1 MDSKIIH
8 AACMGAAVTVIATGV
23 AIIEQERNRNY
34 IPREPCQNQRFR
46 FISGIYYRSVETIHR
61 YFRIVLQTVLKLYKH
76 LIKDPGDTVPAEI
89 LNNRRF
95 YPYFKFTEHSPE
107 NKKEL
112 FNLRH
117 SSLRTAIERG
127 FVDPNDFL
135 MEEICS
141 ESEPIRR
148 TINLSQR
155 EEREENREWITKREM
170 IASTMWNDYNTQR
183 NYTTQNE
190 KCKGKHFTWSKP
202 MSHMLLEILA
212 EEALKGNKPSSTFR
226 AESFVKVATEISQK
240 FNVQCEPKHVDNNL
254 KTVKKEWGIITK
266 LKNKSG
272 FGWDD
277 CLKMITVSK
286 DVYDEEY
293 LNKKLDMYEA
303 MTIVVGKDM
312 ATGNYA
318 KSYADVNLEENT
330 EEQSISIENEGEYEE
345 TSKGKETSSSTT
357 QKRQHRKRN
366 RMYEDDGVEK
376 LSKQIGDVALAIQ
389 SLSKNQ
395 LDVNA
400 LYAEVMKIEGFDEIT
415 LGEAFDHLV
424 QNEMLAKA
432 FMAKNANLRKIWVQ
446 NFVNQHYYR
455 PAC

>member
-1 MDSKIIH
+1 
-8 AACMGAAVTVIATGV
+8 
-23 AIIEQERNRNY
+23 
-34 IPREPCQNQRFR
+34 
-46 FISGIYYRSVETIHR
+46 
-61 YFRIVLQTVLKLYKH
+61 
-76 LIKDPGDTVPAEI
+76 
-89 LNNRRF
+89 
-95 YPYFKFTEHSPE
+95 
-107 NKKEL
+107 
-112 FNLRH
+112 
-117 SSLRTAIERG
+117 
-127 FVDPNDFL
+127 
-135 MEEICS
+135 
-141 ESEPIRR
+141 
-148 TINLSQR
+148 
-155 EEREENREWITKREM
+155 
-170 IASTMWNDYNTQR
+170 
-183 NYTTQNE
+183 
-190 KCKGKHFTWSKP
+190 

-212 EEALKGNKPSSTFR
+212 EEALKGSKPSSTFK

-240 FNVQCEPKHVDNNL
+240 FNVQCEPKHVDNHL

-286 DVYDEEY
+286 DVYDEKVKAHPNHDKY

-318 KSYADVNLEENT
+318 KSYVDVNLEENT

-345 TSKGKETSSSTT
+345 TSKGKKTSSSST

-432 FMAKNANLRKIWVQ
+432 FMTKNANLRKIWVQ

>member
-1 MDSKIIH
+1 
-8 AACMGAAVTVIATGV
+8 
-23 AIIEQERNRNY
+23 
-34 IPREPCQNQRFR
+34 
-46 FISGIYYRSVETIHR
+46 
-61 YFRIVLQTVLKLYKH
+61 
-76 LIKDPGDTVPAEI
+76 
-89 LNNRRF
+89 
-95 YPYFKFTEHSPE
+95 
-107 NKKEL
+107 
-112 FNLRH
+112 
-117 SSLRTAIERG
+117 
-127 FVDPNDFL
+127 
-135 MEEICS
+135 
-141 ESEPIRR
+141 
-148 TINLSQR
+148 
-155 EEREENREWITKREM
+155 
-170 IASTMWNDYNTQR
+170 
-183 NYTTQNE
+183 
-190 KCKGKHFTWSKP
+190 
-202 MSHMLLEILA
+202 MSHMLFEILV

-240 FNVQCEPKHVDNNL
+240 FNVQCEPKHVDNHL

-286 DVYDEEY
+286 DVYDEEVKAHPNHDKY

-312 ATGNYA
+312 TTGNYA
-318 KSYADVNLEENT
+318 KSYAD
-330 EEQSISIENEGEYEE
+330 
-345 TSKGKETSSSTT
+345 
-357 QKRQHRKRN
+357 RQHRKRN